1 MRRSSTGHGA
11 VRPILVGWL
20 LMGAGCERDESPPR
34 GEAVEPSPPAAASP
48 DPQWRFVPTLE
59 QFLPEGA
66 VAQPVLELS
75 EPRQRTVLVLAA
87 VLRAG
92 AEHVQLERWTYEQ
105 IPDQEDGL
113 RVREAGTVAVA
124 LHPGPA
130 PEGLDPLR
138 RRLAAPSTVLTRPV
152 GLDADGP
159 AALVERVATELATVR
174 NPGADAR
181 ARVTA
186 AATVVRA
193 LDDTVLLSA
202 GAVASL
208 STVLVPAPAE
218 LSIASASDRRATVS
232 FDAQGRTVTLQL
244 QRKSDGW
251 AIVSAEFPPVP
262 VAPTTAAPIDESA
275 PDEPTP

>member
-1 MRRSSTGHGA
+1 M
-11 VRPILVGWL
+11 GWL
-20 LMGAGCERDESPPR
+20 LVAAGCGRDPSPARDESPPG
-34 GEAVEPSPPAAASP
+34 GEAVEPSAPAASP
-48 DPQWRFVPTLE
+48 TTPWRFVPTLE

-113 RVREAGTVAVA
+113 RVREAGTPAVA
-124 LHPGPA
+124 LRPGPA

-138 RRLAAPSTVLTRPV
+138 RRLAAPGTVLTRPI

-159 AALVERVATELATVR
+159 AALVERVAAELATVR
-174 NPGADAR
+174 NLGADAR

-186 AATVVRA
+186 ATTMVRA
-193 LDDTVLLSA
+193 LDDTVLLSE

-208 STVLVPAPAE
+208 STVLVPAPAK
-218 LSIASASDRRATVS
+218 LSVASASERRATVS
-232 FDAQGRTVTLQL
+232 FDAEGRTVTLQL

-251 AIVSAEFPPVP
+251 AIVSAMIPPVP
-262 VAPTTAAPIDESA
+262 VPPTTAAPTDEVE
-275 PDEPTP
+275 PEPEPTP